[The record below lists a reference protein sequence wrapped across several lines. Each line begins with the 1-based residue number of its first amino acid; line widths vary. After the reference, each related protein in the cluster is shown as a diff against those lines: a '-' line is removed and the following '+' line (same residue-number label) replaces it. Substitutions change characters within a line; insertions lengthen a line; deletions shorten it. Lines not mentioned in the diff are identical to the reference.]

1 MGDVSGESS
10 RKRRRRKRNKDD
22 STTEYANDEVD
33 GAQDVPDA
41 KAADD
46 DDDNQDD
53 VVDDAPD
60 VNEDNDGEEEGS
72 DEPKK
77 RKRKRKRKKAS
88 ADDTDADGSK
98 DNASVNVDATKL
110 QSTEHTVF
118 IEGLPFTS
126 SEEAVRSFF
135 ASHGCTDIV
144 QLRLPTWQDSGRLR
158 GFGHV
163 VFGSL
168 ETRNRALSGDVNGK
182 ELGGRYVTVK
192 EANSPKAGTTAGEF
206 GFVLISRL
214 FIYNHTSLIIS
225 TTNETTGSA
234 IGRKARDQPEGCRTV
249 HVRNLPY
256 DASEEQILESFR
268 VCGKILE
275 GGVRIARN
283 HINGQSKGFG
293 YVEYKNA
300 EGAYAAVQKAS
311 KPFGLNVSGRPVFVD
326 YDEGSMKGSF
336 RNKDGKL
343 WSKEHGQQQQSNQ
356 GRGGGGGG
364 GRGMAGRGR
373 GMSSGRFGGRGY

>member
-1 MGDVSGESS
+1 ITEEQPWGTSRENPAERGDAANVIRTTKPTS
-10 RKRRRRKRNKDD
+10 R
-22 STTEYANDEVD
+22 
-33 GAQDVPDA
+33 AQDVPDTQ
-41 KAADD
+41 AADD
-46 DDDNQDD
+46 VDDDNQDD

-98 DNASVNVDATKL
+98 DNASVNVDAPKL

-126 SEEAVRSFF
+126 SEEA
-135 ASHGCTDIV
+135 
-144 QLRLPTWQDSGRLR
+144 LRLPTWQDSGRLR

-192 EANSPKAGTTAGEF
+192 EANSPKAGTTA
-206 GFVLISRL
+206 
-214 FIYNHTSLIIS
+214 
-225 TTNETTGSA
+225 GSA